1 MSKEIATT
9 NTSVATI
16 EKPKSSVA
24 LALEKQEL
32 SLGQEVAM
40 RALKLVQPMIESVS
54 KELTDSLGDNETIIV
69 IKVTGAGKPA
79 TITMLDTHEDFTIQG
94 AKANKQ
100 TSNKLRDAYIKQMHH
115 EGKLSDEQYQA
126 MNISDNKFI
135 FTGEQDPITKKP
147 KARKQFYVIEAFVDA
162 LLTGKMENITKQLI
176 KSDDKLNKQL
186 NAPLE

>member
-24 LALEKQEL
+24 LALERQEL

-69 IKVTGAGKPA
+69 IKVTAAGKPA
-79 TITMLDTHEDFTIQG
+79 TITMLDTKEDFTIQG
-94 AKANKQ
+94 AKANRQ
-100 TSNKLRDAYIKQMHH
+100 TSSRLRDAYIKQMHA
-115 EGKLSDEQYQA
+115 EGKLSDEEYQK
-126 MNISDNKFI
+126 MNMTDGKFL
-135 FTGEQDPITKKP
+135 FTGEQDPVTKKP
-147 KARKQFYVIEAFVDA
+147 KARKQFYVIRDFVDA
-162 LLTGKMENITKQLI
+162 LLTGRMENITKQLM
-176 KSDDKLNKQL
+176 KSKEDNNVKQI
-186 NAPLE
+186 AGPE

>member
-1 MSKEIATT
+1 MSTELTTTKTEIVPA
-9 NTSVATI
+9 
-16 EKPKSSVA
+16 KKSSVA

-32 SLGQEVAM
+32 SLGQEVAF

-79 TITMLDTHEDFTIQG
+79 TITMLDTSEDFTIQG
-94 AKANKQ
+94 AKANKSM
-100 TSNKLRDAYIKQMHH
+100 SNKLRDAYIKQMNR

-126 MNISDNKFI
+126 MNISEDKFL

-147 KARKQFYVIEAFVDA
+147 KARKQFYVIRDFVDA
-162 LLTGKMENITKQLI
+162 LLTGRMENITKQLM
-176 KSDDKLNKQL
+176 KSKDDNVKQISG
-186 NAPLE
+186 PE